1 MGHVQNLF
9 RTRWIELASVFLKLG
24 AISYG
29 GSAMLGIMHAEI
41 AEKRQWLTHERYLNG
56 IALVSTLPGPP
67 AVQLAIFIGYQRA
80 GWRGAVLTGLCFML
94 PGFFILLGL
103 TLLYSTYGSMGLI
116 RDALYGIGAVVLGIL
131 AAAVFRLG
139 KAALTGRAPVA
150 IAIVAASLAAITP
163 VGIATILL
171 LAACAGVGLYDSRMK
186 GLAWA
191 LVVLALFVLMQV
203 VQPLLPGTP
212 STEGPAVG
220 DAASPSLWQLAAF
233 FLKVSALT
241 FGGGL
246 AIMAFVQEHVVNQ
259 MHWLAPREFLDGLAL
274 GQLTPGPTLMIAAYV
289 GYKLAGLC
297 GALVSALCIFAPAFF
312 LLLPLLPVLDRFEH
326 LTWIKAAM
334 RGINPAVIG
343 CLVVTLGQ
351 LLPHAATDNFGVVML
366 ILSALA
372 SALWRV
378 QPLPLIIGAGMLGI
392 FVRLRPF

>member
-1 MGHVQNLF
+1 MSNLF
-9 RTRWIELASVFLKLG
+9 RARWIELALAFLKLG

-41 AEKRQWLTHERYLNG
+41 AEKRRWLTNERYLNG

-103 TLLYSTYGSMGLI
+103 TLLYSAYGSVALV

-139 KAALTGRAPVA
+139 KAALTDRAPVA
-150 IAIVAASLAAITP
+150 IAVVAAILAAITP

-171 LAACAGVGLYDSRMK
+171 LAACAGVALYESRVK
-186 GLAWA
+186 GFAWA
-191 LVVLALFVLMQV
+191 LVVLALFVLFQ
-203 VQPLLPGTP
+203 LLQSMTIGTP
-212 STEGPAVG
+212 STAAAVG
-220 DAASPSLWQLAAF
+220 EATRPSLWQLAGF

-246 AIMAFVQEHVVNQ
+246 AIMAFVQEHVVNH
-259 MHWLAPREFLDGLAL
+259 MHWLTPREFLDGLAL

-289 GYKLAGLC
+289 GFKLAGLS

-312 LLLPLLPVLDRFEH
+312 LLLPLLPVLERFEH
-326 LTWIKAAM
+326 LGWIKAAM

-343 CLVVTLGQ
+343 CLVVTLAQ
-351 LLPHAATDNFGVVML
+351 LLPHAAMDVFGAAILV
-366 ILSALA
+366 LSALA
-372 SALWRV
+372 SVLWRV
-378 QPLPLIIGAGMLGI
+378 QPLPLIIGAGVLG
-392 FVRLRPF
+392 VLARLRPF

>member
-1 MGHVQNLF
+1 M
-9 RTRWIELASVFLKLG
+9 AFLKLG

-41 AEKRQWLTHERYLNG
+41 AEKRRWLTNERYLNG

-103 TLLYSTYGSMGLI
+103 TLLYSAYGSVAVV

-139 KAALTGRAPVA
+139 KAALTDRAPVA
-150 IAIVAASLAAITP
+150 IAVVAAILAAITP

-171 LAACAGVGLYDSRMK
+171 LAACAGVALYESRVK
-186 GLAWA
+186 GFAWA
-191 LVVLALFVLMQV
+191 LVVLALFVLFQ
-203 VQPLLPGTP
+203 LLQSMTIGTP
-212 STEGPAVG
+212 STPAAAVG
-220 DAASPSLWQLAAF
+220 EATRPSLWQLAGF

-246 AIMAFVQEHVVNQ
+246 AIMAFVQEHVVNH
-259 MHWLAPREFLDGLAL
+259 MHWLTPREFLDGLAL

-289 GYKLAGLC
+289 GFKLAGLS

-312 LLLPLLPVLDRFEH
+312 LLLPLLPVLERFEH
-326 LTWIKAAM
+326 LGWIKAAM

-343 CLVVTLGQ
+343 CLVVTLAQ
-351 LLPHAATDNFGVVML
+351 LLPHAAMDVFGAAILV
-366 ILSALA
+366 LSALA
-372 SALWRV
+372 SVLWRV
-378 QPLPLIIGAGMLGI
+378 QPLPLIIGAGVLG
-392 FVRLRPF
+392 VLARLRPF